1 MFTYHVRKHSRLV
14 ERSQA
19 LKQNSQLREAGLPA
33 GCLFESQCG
42 KQAPTIQ
49 SVALAIGDGGGGGG
63 VGLKKK
69 QPKSVEMEEEDG
81 WWKS

>member
-42 KQAPTIQ
+42 KQALTIQ
-49 SVALAIGDGGGGGG
+49 SVALVIGDGGAGGGG
-63 VGLKKK
+63 FKEETARVGG
-69 QPKSVEMEEEDG
+69 DG
-81 WWKS
+81 GRGWMVG